1 MPAPKIENLSEKE
14 LRYLDYY
21 ATRLEQ
27 LHKGKKFH
35 AKQQEV
41 IKAIFEK
48 GYKRIFIR
56 KGRKGGGTQTL
67 LYPVTRMA
75 GCFNNIACYIIGPQY
90 NLQKEIVWANNRLRN
105 FIPNE
110 WNVKF
115 KEQEA
120 RAVFPNGS
128 FIKVQGADNYKSL
141 VGIEGD
147 VFIFDELKDHD
158 PRAYQN
164 CYPNV
169 ASRDAIW
176 IVCGAPPNNKS
187 NFYYKLEE
195 QIKNDPDWFFI
206 HWSTWD
212 NQEFLPGGE
221 DWIQNEKETYYRN
234 GMKDIWEVEWE
245 ARYFFGGRRTVL
257 PDFRSDGPEPHV
269 LPTYV
274 VLDQISRDKGKLN
287 WYQVFDPGF
296 ATCFAVGFF
305 AHNPYTSEV
314 FLLDEIYET
323 NRTKLSVNDIWPR
336 VQEKEL
342 ALNPGGKWRRI
353 YDSAAPGFPQEVKAR
368 WGKHIAFAPSYKQK
382 DDEDKYFR
390 IINGAFATN
399 RFYIASRCVNII
411 YEMEN
416 YLVDENG
423 NYPDKENHGLDLTR
437 YCFKAMNYT
446 FNEKQYDVIKV
457 PDIRMGKTIE
467 EDLGE
472 QKQKNDFLEMIENG
486 NMDDDDSLGF
496 YDYH

>member
-1 MPAPKIENLSEKE
+1 MSPRAKKTSISDKE
-14 LRYLDYY
+14 LQVLDHY

-27 LHKGKKFH
+27 LHRNKDFH
-35 AKQQEV
+35 PKQKEV

-67 LYPVTRMA
+67 LYPLVRMA
-75 GCFNNIACYIIGPQY
+75 GCFDNMACYIIGPQY

-105 FIPNE
+105 FIPKE
-110 WNVKF
+110 WPVRF

-120 RAVFPNGS
+120 RAVFGNGS
-128 FIKVQGADNYKSL
+128 FIKVQGADNYKSM

-212 NQEFLPGGE
+212 NAEFLPGGRE
-221 DWIQNEKETYYRN
+221 WIQNEKEAYYRN
-234 GMKDIWEVEWE
+234 GNQDIWEVEWE
-245 ARYFFGGRRTVL
+245 ARYFFGGKRTV
-257 PDFRSDGPEPHV
+257 FSDLRTDGQDSHV
-269 LPTYV
+269 VPTD
-274 VLDQISRDKGKLN
+274 VLLSMVDRDKSKLQ
-287 WYQVFDPGF
+287 WIQVFDPGF
-296 ATCFAVGFF
+296 ATCFAVAFL
-305 AHNPYTSEV
+305 AYNPYTSEV

-323 NRTKLSVNDIWPR
+323 NRSKLSVNDIWPR

-342 ALNPGGKWRRI
+342 ALYPNGKWRRI
-353 YDSAAPGFPQEVKAR
+353 YDSAAPGFPNEVKAR
-368 WGKHIAFAPSYKQK
+368 WGRHFSFSPTYKEK
-382 DDEDKYFR
+382 DDEDKFCR

-399 RFYIASRCVNII
+399 RFWIASRCVNAV

-416 YLVDENG
+416 YLTDEHG
-423 NYPDKENHGLDLTR
+423 NYPKKEDHLIDCCR
-437 YCFKAMNYT
+437 YGFKAINYSY
-446 FNEKQYDVIKV
+446 NEKQYDVIIRPDV
-457 PDIRMGKTIE
+457 PLGRTII

-472 QKQKNDFLEMIENG
+472 RRKQTDFLEMIEDGYNA
-486 NMDDDDSLGF
+486 
-496 YDYH
+496 DYSSDFFDFN